1 MIWKGFIV
9 LTVLVNIV
17 NSAHFNHPADV
28 KVVEVPFEII
38 ADQDRII
45 IEPPNLTPTAGIEE
59 IIPDEDTG
67 YTPDDL
73 DYYPDPYTDPE
84 MYRDYYDDY
93 FDTYYYDEE
102 PRDSADI

>member
-9 LTVLVNIV
+9 LTVLANVV
-17 NSAHFNHPADV
+17 NSAHFDHPANAN
-28 KVVEVPFEII
+28 VVEIPFEII
-38 ADQDRII
+38 VDQDTII
-45 IEPPNLTPTAGIEE
+45 IEPPIQPPTAGIEE
-59 IIPDEDTG
+59 IVPDEET
-67 YTPDDL
+67 DL
-73 DYYPDPYTDPE
+73 DYYPDPNTDPE

>member
-9 LTVLVNIV
+9 LTVLINIA
-17 NSAHFNHPADV
+17 NSAHFDYPADV
-28 KVVEVPFEII
+28 SVVEVPFEII
-38 ADQDRII
+38 ADQERII
-45 IEPPNLTPTAGIEE
+45 LELPQSPTEETEE
-59 IIPDEDTG
+59 IIPDEETR
-67 YTPDDL
+67 YTPEDL
-73 DYYPDPYTDPE
+73 DYYPDPNTDPE